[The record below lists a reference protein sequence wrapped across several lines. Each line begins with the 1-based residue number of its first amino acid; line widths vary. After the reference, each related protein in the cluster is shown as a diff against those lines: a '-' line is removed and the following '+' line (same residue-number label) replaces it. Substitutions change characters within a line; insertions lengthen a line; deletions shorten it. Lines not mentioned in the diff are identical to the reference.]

1 MSDTQ
6 IIELDDSPPT
16 AASQP
21 WRAGSLTLLVVPLVV
36 VGAMVALLSLRGA
49 QNSAEEHGE
58 IAFISRVTEHS
69 WAPNAGDIVTFAPPP
84 IVSHES
90 APQEVL
96 ENQRWTGIGPTH
108 SGRGDVAE
116 AVLGGDAYVIG
127 GSGTSDDG
135 RHVYRY
141 DRHTGMR
148 LRVADLPISLDHAM
162 AATLGDRIYVFGGFE
177 FGRPSDRVFSLTAN
191 SAAWTEHA
199 PMPAARAAGG
209 AAVVGDRIYI
219 VGGVGDGGGWIRD
232 TWAYD
237 TGGRWWTD
245 LARLPTPRD
254 HLAVGAYHG
263 RVCAAG
269 GNGANQIFQCFDPAR
284 NEWGWMP
291 DLRRPVVGGR
301 AAQAAGWF
309 WVIGQDVHVFT
320 NDHWHFGPP
329 LQTARRGH
337 ALVAIDDALYV
348 IEGSAG
354 IDHAPMEMI
363 QPLP

>member
-1 MSDTQ
+1 M
-6 IIELDDSPPT
+6 IELDDSRPT
-16 AASQP
+16 VPSEP
-21 WRAGSLTLLVVPLVV
+21 WRAGSLTFLVVPLVV
-36 VGAMVALLSLRGA
+36 VAAVVALLSLRSA
-49 QNSAEEHGE
+49 QNPAMQQHGE
-58 IAFISRVTEHS
+58 IAFTSRVT
-69 WAPNAGDIVTFAPPP
+69 APTADANAGGVVTFTAPF
-84 IVSHES
+84 VFHES

-96 ENQRWTGIGPTH
+96 EDQRWDGVGQAH
-108 SGRGDVAE
+108 RGRGDVAE

-141 DRHTGMR
+141 DPRTGLR
-148 LRVADLPISLDHAM
+148 VRVADLPISLDHAM
-162 AATLGDRIYVFGGFE
+162 SATLRDRIYVFGGFE
-177 FGRPSDRVFSLTAN
+177 FGRPSDRVFSLTAD
-191 SAAWTEHA
+191 AAGWTEHE

-237 TGGRWWTD
+237 SNGRWWTD

-254 HLAVGAYHG
+254 HLAVGAYRG

-269 GNGANQIFQCFDPAR
+269 GNGANQVFQCFDPTR

-301 AAQAAGWF
+301 AVEAAGWF
-309 WVIGQDVHVFT
+309 WVIDRDVHVFT
-320 NDHWHFGPP
+320 DDHWHFGPP
-329 LQTARRGH
+329 LQTARAGH

-348 IEGSAG
+348 IEGAVGS
-354 IDHAPMEMI
+354 DTTRMEWI
-363 QPLP
+363 RPLR

>member
-6 IIELDDSPPT
+6 IVELEDSRPT
-16 AASQP
+16 APSEP
-21 WRAGSLTLLVVPLVV
+21 WRAGSLLYLVTPIVIVAAVVTLVGLFAKAPRTPDAGGASPL
-36 VGAMVALLSLRGA
+36 
-49 QNSAEEHGE
+49 
-58 IAFISRVTEHS
+58 RVTV
-69 WAPNAGDIVTFAPPP
+69 DIWTPATGASLTLPPL
-84 IVSHES
+84 VSHES

-96 ENQRWTGIGPTH
+96 ENQRWSGVGPNH
-108 SGRGDVAE
+108 RGRGDVAE

-127 GSGTSDDG
+127 GTGTAEDG
-135 RHVYRY
+135 RVVHRY
-141 DRHTGMR
+141 DLKTGMR
-148 LRVADLPISLDHAM
+148 LRAADLPISLDHAM

-191 SAAWTEHA
+191 AAGWTEHE
-199 PMPAARAAGG
+199 PMPAPRAAGG

-237 TGGRWWTD
+237 ADGRWSTD

-254 HLAVGAYHG
+254 HLAVGAYRG

-269 GNGANQIFQCFDPAR
+269 GNGADQIFQCFDPRR

-301 AAQAAGWF
+301 AVEAAGWF
-309 WVIGQDVHVFT
+309 WVIGQDVHVLT
-320 NDHWHFGPP
+320 DDHWHFGPP

-348 IEGSAG
+348 IEGAVG
-354 IDHAPMEMI
+354 MDTAQMEWI
-363 QPLP
+363 RPLP

>member
-6 IIELDDSPPT
+6 IIELEDSRPT
-16 AASQP
+16 APSEP
-21 WRAGSLTLLVVPLVV
+21 WRPGSLIFVVAPMVV
-36 VGAMVALLSLRGA
+36 VAGVVALVSLGGM
-49 QNSAEEHGE
+49 QNSGQTQGE
-58 IAFISRVTEHS
+58 TAFISRVIAPT
-69 WAPNAGDIVTFAPPP
+69 WAPDRGDIVTFAPPP
-84 IVSHES
+84 IVSHQS

-96 ENQRWTGIGPTH
+96 ENQRWSGIGPTLR
-108 SGRGDVAE
+108 GRGDVAE

-141 DRHTGMR
+141 DTHTGMR

-191 SAAWTEHA
+191 ATAWTEHER
-199 PMPAARAAGG
+199 MPAPRAAGG
-209 AAVVGDRIYI
+209 AAVVGERIYI
-219 VGGVGDGGGWIRD
+219 VGGVGEGGGWIRD

-237 TGGRWWTD
+237 AERRWWTD

-254 HLAVGAYHG
+254 HLAVGAYRG

-291 DLRRPVVGGR
+291 DLRRPIVGGR
-301 AAQAAGWF
+301 AVEAAGWF

-320 NDHWHFGPP
+320 DDHWHFGPP
-329 LQTARRGH
+329 LQSARTGH

-348 IEGSAG
+348 IEGAVG
-354 IDHAPMEMI
+354 VDNARMERI
-363 QPLP
+363 EPLP